1 MSRNSMAST
10 LYVVSDGVSGP
21 PGFGA
26 IGGPPGWPPTGF
38 NGCCVCATVTTG
50 AIAVTQAKAA
60 AAHACANGW
69 YARSAALGPEVR
81 PGAVMFPVMRVFCV
95 MAAGY
100 LTD

>member
-1 MSRNSMAST
+1 MSRNSMASS

-26 IGGPPGWPPTGF
+26 SGGPPGWPPTGF

-50 AIAVTQAKAA
+50 AIAVSQAKAA

-69 YARSAALGPEVR
+69 YARTAALGPAVR
-81 PGAVMFPVMRVFCV
+81 PGGGMVPGKGLFCV
-95 MAAGY
+95 IGASY
-100 LTD
+100 LPY